1 MSNKIL
7 NPVVLIH
14 KRENSDTYTVAITS
28 GSQDYHD
35 AVLMATMEQDMT
47 GDDVDT
53 WSKTGYYM
61 AAEIET
67 LRRICSEAYQCVGVL
82 ADRCGALDDTGF
94 IKLLDNLSQM
104 KLVHDDLLPF
114 QLSFCEKSGL
124 THAADTRQSG
134 SNPAT
139 VPVNGVT
146 DGKPLAA
153 GTSVSFTIDEL
164 SAMFSW
170 MIPPHVV
177 ANTHTDEFN
186 ELRNK
191 VFYALCDARHRE
203 NG

>member
-14 KRENSDTYTVAITS
+14 KRENSDTYAVAITS

-35 AVLMATMEQDMT
+35 AVLMATMEPDMT
-47 GDDVDT
+47 GDSVDT

-67 LRRICSEAYQCVGVL
+67 LRRICAEAYQCVGVL

-94 IKLLDNLSQM
+94 IKLLDNLLQM

-124 THAADTRQSG
+124 P
-134 SNPAT
+134 PAT
-139 VPVNGVT
+139 EVN
-146 DGKPLAA
+146 
-153 GTSVSFTIDEL
+153 
-164 SAMFSW
+164 
-170 MIPPHVV
+170 
-177 ANTHTDEFN
+177 
-186 ELRNK
+186 
-191 VFYALCDARHRE
+191 RE
-203 NG
+203 NYPVI